1 VSSDAG
7 YECAQDE
14 RSDDDFDETEE
25 DVAENAE
32 LGGERGRV
40 EAEFETGEHGEE
52 DPEGERAI
60 AEAGCKEEEQAETA
74 EGDERFVSGKH
85 DEQQATREEEDES
98 CGKQELE
105 LAGAVLWQAGASRR
119 VC

>member
-25 DVAENAE
+25 DVAEDAE

-52 DPEGERAI
+52 DPEGERTI
-60 AEAGCKEEEQAETA
+60 AEAGCGEEE
-74 EGDERFVSGKH
+74 
-85 DEQQATREEEDES
+85 
-98 CGKQELE
+98 
-105 LAGAVLWQAGASRR
+105 
-119 VC
+119 